1 MRKKNHIEYILPIIY
16 GLCVFLF
23 FWKMFP
29 HHLHFQ
35 EQFQLFLYQWDYFIE
50 TFARPGGFS
59 NYAGRFIVQF
69 FLFSSVGA
77 LLMSFLLVSIQQLV
91 NAIIRRFREHSAGLF
106 LSFLPSLAYWFFLCD
121 ENSLT
126 GGVVALLLTLIVTLV
141 GTFPK
146 TPLVR
151 RVYLFVSIPVLY
163 WLAGGSVILSVL
175 LLILYEWRSRHSLK
189 IKPNVLPI
197 IFSSIA
203 AIVLTISLPYIA
215 KYFLVQYTL
224 ERFWWGVDY
233 IRYVTY
239 SPFVICFLWILI
251 LLIVIGVI
259 FFPVFKK
266 IRTTIAWAI
275 QILALLLSIYLVIAK
290 AAYPQN
296 ANREEL
302 MAYDFYC
309 KTQNWNKI
317 IEMADKKSPTIP
329 MTVSCLNL
337 ALFKTGQLP
346 EKMFNYFQNGHEGLI
361 PDFQRD
367 FMVAMVA
374 GEPYYYLGFVN
385 SAQRFTV
392 EAMDAIPD
400 YQKSVRGI
408 KRLAETN
415 LINGYYE
422 VTAKYLNLLEHTLFY
437 KKWAKEAR
445 TYLYNEAIIDAHPEW
460 GEIRR
465 FQTKEDF
472 LFSSNEMDM
481 MLGICFR
488 QNPDNRMAYEYLM
501 AYTLLVKDIKNFPA
515 YFQMKK
521 NFTYPRIPKSWQE
534 ALVYIWGLSNND
546 LNAIPVPIDNSVK
559 QQVTAYAKTY
569 TTIQSPEAILQ
580 KQYSNTYW
588 YYFHFRKYN
597 RPKAEQSFQY

>member
-1 MRKKNHIEYILPIIY
+1 MRKKDHIEYLLPIIY

-23 FWKMFP
+23 FWKFFP

-35 EQFQLFLYQWDYFIE
+35 EQFQLFLHTWDYFIE
-50 TFARPGGFS
+50 TFLRPGGFS
-59 NYAGRFIVQF
+59 NYAGRFIAQY
-69 FLFSSVGA
+69 FLSSFIGA
-77 LLMSFLLVSIQQLV
+77 LLISGLLTGIQQLV
-91 NAIIRRFREHSAGLF
+91 YAIIRRFRKHSIALF
-106 LSFLPSLAYWFFLCD
+106 LSFLPSLFYWFFLCD
-121 ENSLT
+121 ENSQT
-126 GGVVALLLTLIVTLV
+126 GGVVALLLTLIVALV

-146 TPLVR
+146 TPFAR
-151 RVYLFVSIPVLY
+151 RVYLFLSIPVLY
-163 WLAGGSVILSVL
+163 WLAGGAVLLSVL

-197 IFSSIA
+197 VFSSITV
-203 AIVLTISLPYIA
+203 IVLTISLPFIA

-233 IRYVTY
+233 IRYITY
-239 SPFVICFLWILI
+239 SPFVICFLWLLI
-251 LLIVIGVI
+251 LLIVVGVI
-259 FFPVFKK
+259 FFPVIKK
-266 IRTTIAWAI
+266 IPSTIAWAI
-275 QILALLLSIYLVIAK
+275 QILALLLSIYLVIPK
-290 AAYPQN
+290 AAYLQN

-367 FMVAMVA
+367 FMVGMVA

-400 YQKSVRGI
+400 YQKSVRAI
-408 KRLAETN
+408 KRLAEIN

-422 VTAKYLNLLEHTLFY
+422 VAAKYLHLLEHTLFY
-437 KKWAKEAR
+437 KKWAIDTR
-445 TYLYNEAIIDAHPEW
+445 TYLYNEAKINAHPEW

-481 MLGICFR
+481 MLGIFF
-488 QNPDNRMAYEYLM
+488 QQHPDNRMAYEYLM
-501 AYTLLVKDIKNFPA
+501 AYTLLVKDIKIFPT

-521 NFTYPRIPKSWQE
+521 DFTYRKIPKSWQE
-534 ALVYIWGLSNND
+534 ALAYIWGLSNKD
-546 LNAIPVPIDNSVK
+546 LNAIPFPIDNSVK
-559 QQVTAYAKTY
+559 QQMTAYAKTY
-569 TTIQSPEAILQ
+569 TSMQSPEAILQ

-588 YYFHFRKYN
+588 YYFHFRNIN
-597 RPKAEQSFQY
+597 RPKTEQSFQY